1 MTQDWWRVE
10 LLFLFHKHSLQT
22 DYAQMRSRIYQG
34 LGYIIIFYTRTT
46 LNTDFLKTLLALF
59 TCRCMGGSNINED
72 LSKQLLIQKALE
84 NAACKADVLFI
95 SNSRW
100 YIATSQPSLYS
111 LHVSIQISSLNSFNR
126 KLIGPCGQ

>member
-1 MTQDWWRVE
+1 
-10 LLFLFHKHSLQT
+10 
-22 DYAQMRSRIYQG
+22 MRARIYQG

-84 NAACKADVLFI
+84 NAACKADVLI
-95 SNSRW
+95 PGGSSIPTLTLLSSRL
-100 YIATSQPSLYS
+100 YTNLFSQQL
-111 LHVSIQISSLNSFNR
+111 Q
-126 KLIGPCGQ
+126 